1 MTARAQEDGQE
12 TPDGEADGSWVR
24 ALSGRGLGLAP
35 ASHPD
40 TITRCTAILGARPV
54 EWAVELGHRMSTRII
69 DEIPALGVGESA
81 FEVLRPGP
89 ESAVLQSMLLI
100 ALNDPSLSG
109 ATPEALEGDRDFV
122 RRGIPLDQVLRG
134 IRLGHSLM
142 AGGMLS
148 AIAELISEPAATAEM
163 KRTSELLF
171 EFIDEFASM
180 MTSEYLVER
189 DRWVASAAAARGELV
204 QTILDGTAVDLSAA
218 AVTLAYQLERPH
230 IALVLTH
237 AGDIGPAITTLHN
250 AAARILARL
259 ECSATLLI
267 PQGAAKVW
275 AWGTRRSFPADP
287 PPLEELVGRA
297 AITVGIGGPAAG
309 LAGFRQA
316 HAEAERAAVLADS
329 AAPAASGRILRYRDV
344 ELVALLAADMTMAR
358 AFVTRELGPLA
369 QRSRAATELRQTL
382 AAYLDTERSLIR
394 AAEHLHIARNTVA
407 YRVRKAENLL
417 HRDLHERTTELQ
429 CALRLAAFLPAQLLG
444 SDHAELA
451 CTDHAPAGRQ
461 TVSRTRPASETHRAG
476 RRNGK
481 DRVKASP
488 RHVANT

>member
-1 MTARAQEDGQE
+1 MVSSDNRQVTARAQEDGQE

-89 ESAVLQSMLLI
+89 ESAVLQSLLLI

-309 LAGFRQA
+309 LRRLPAGPRRSRARRSAGRQRRA
-316 HAEAERAAVLADS
+316 RRQWANPPLPRRRTRRPARRRHDHGPGLRHPRTRPPRAAIKSSGGTAPDPRRLPRHRTQPHPRRR
-329 AAPAASGRILRYRDV
+329 APAHRQEHRRLPGPQSRKPAPPRP
-344 ELVALLAADMTMAR
+344 AR
-358 AFVTRELGPLA
+358 AHHRTAVRAPPSRVPA
-369 QRSRAATELRQTL
+369 RPAPRQRSRRV
-382 AAYLDTERSLIR
+382 SLHGPCSCWQ
-394 AAEHLHIARNTVA
+394 A
-407 YRVRKAENLL
+407 
-417 HRDLHERTTELQ
+417 D
-429 CALRLAAFLPAQLLG
+429 
-444 SDHAELA
+444 S
-451 CTDHAPAGRQ
+451 
-461 TVSRTRPASETHRAG
+461 
-476 RRNGK
+476 
-481 DRVKASP
+481 
-488 RHVANT
+488 